1 MVWKGIRFRRTTSN
15 RYLNW
20 LQVVLQ
26 VALLWGVSIAADTL
40 ANVLHSP
47 IPSSIIGFAAL
58 FLLLK
63 FRVVKLTWVEK
74 GADFLL
80 RNLLLFFIPA
90 AVGIIQY
97 GHLVRVDGIRLLGL
111 ILMSIVLVMSWTGW
125 LAERLTKRQQ
135 RQKSTSGFQEAS
147 RASKQPAPQ
156 VFGRE
161 AE

>member
-1 MVWKGIRFRRTTSN
+1 MVWKSIRFRRTTSN
-15 RYLNW
+15 RYLNG

-26 VALLWGVSIAADTL
+26 VAILWGISTAADIF

-47 IPSSIIGFAAL
+47 IPGSIIGFAAL

-63 FRVVKLTWVEK
+63 SRVVKLSWVEK

-80 RNLLLFFIPA
+80 RNLLLFFLPA

-97 GHLVRVDGIRLLGL
+97 GHLVQVDGIRLFGL
-111 ILMSIVLVMSWTGW
+111 ILISIVLVMSWTGW
-125 LAERLTKRQQ
+125 LAERLAQRQQ
-135 RQKSTSGFQEAS
+135 RKNSVSGFQEES
-147 RASKQPAPQ
+147 RASKQRVPE

>member
-1 MVWKGIRFRRTTSN
+1 MLTRQTRWTIRRSRH
-15 RYLNW
+15 LNG

-26 VALLWGVSIAADTL
+26 VALLWGISIAADTL

-47 IPSSIIGFAAL
+47 IPGSIIGFAAL

-63 FRVVKLTWVEK
+63 FRVVKLSWVEK

-125 LAERLTKRQQ
+125 LAERLSKRQQ
-135 RQKSTSGFQEAS
+135 RENSASGFQEES
-147 RASKQPAPQ
+147 RASKQPAPH

-161 AE
+161 EE